1 MKRLLLLC
9 CLLGFAAPLSPA
21 SPLHPI
27 LQNPAPTLVPPTL
40 VPIPDVGLGDALAS
54 ESAIARI
61 QRDGR
66 VRVGILFNAP
76 PFGELNARGE
86 VSGFDADLARS
97 MADAWEVEIEFIQ
110 VTRQTAIEML
120 RAGIV
125 DMLVAA
131 QIHRRELDA
140 AVEFSQTYY
149 FGSQAMLVR
158 DGDAASNLTDMANR
172 RIGVEIGNG
181 SSENAIN
188 LWQGQTGLTVTKQ
201 SYLTLDQAITALAN
215 NEVDGVV
222 DNRVR
227 LMRRMGEPG
236 VLRILDEAVAPEPY
250 GIVVRR
256 QDVGMRNL
264 VNRTLQYLV
273 QNGRMNEIHQTHF
286 LGASYPALN
295 VPIWTSLGEDAPQPG
310 QYPPD
315 LQYPGQYV
323 VPRIQD
329 QSQVRIAGIA
339 TPLEDAPESE
349 RRFADLNRALVEA
362 MVSRWGIQADFVPD
376 RAVHAL
382 ELVADGQA
390 DLATGVTLDWNWA
403 DQVDFTTPYLLHG
416 DRLMARVSDDITG
429 FNDLRG
435 KWVAIFA
442 SEPGAAD
449 RVMGWAQTI
458 NTRVDIFTINREQ
471 DAAFHVLVENNAD
484 VVFGDSLKL
493 IAHVQAN
500 ADLLSLTQRG
510 DQENP
515 WYSRSYIGFAVPR
528 NDIDFRLLVEYTLQE
543 LALDGTLTS
552 LLQSVMLP
560 EDIPTFDV
568 WPGPGVYLNFNLR

>member
-1 MKRLLLLC
+1 
-9 CLLGFAAPLSPA
+9 
-21 SPLHPI
+21 
-27 LQNPAPTLVPPTL
+27 
-40 VPIPDVGLGDALAS
+40 LGDALAA

-61 QRDGR
+61 QQDGK

-97 MADAWEVEIEFIQ
+97 MADAWGAEIEFIQ

-120 RAGIV
+120 RAGNV

-131 QIHRRELDA
+131 QIHRRELDSS
-140 AVEFSQTYY
+140 VEFSQTYY

-158 DGDAASNLTDMANR
+158 DGDPASTLADLANR

-181 SSENAIN
+181 NSEDAIN
-188 LWQGQTGLTVTKQ
+188 TWQERTGLSVTKQ

-222 DNRVR
+222 GNRIR
-227 LMRRMGEPG
+227 LTLRMGEPG
-236 VLRILDEAVAPEPY
+236 VLRILDEAVSPEPY

-273 QNGRMNEIHQTHF
+273 QSGRINEIHQTHF
-286 LGASYPALN
+286 LGASYPTLN
-295 VPIWTSLGEDAPQPG
+295 FPVWAGLDEDAPQPY

-329 QSQVRIAGIA
+329 QSVIRVAGIG
-339 TPLEDAPESE
+339 TIPDDAPESE
-349 RRFADLNRALVEA
+349 RRLSALNRALVEA
-362 MVSRWGIQADFVPD
+362 MVSRWGVRAEFIPD
-376 RAVHAL
+376 SSANAP
-382 ELVADGQA
+382 ELVANGQA
-390 DLATGVTLDWNWA
+390 DLAAGIKLEWNWA
-403 DQVDFTTPYLLHG
+403 DRVDFTTPYLLHG
-416 DRLMARVSDDITG
+416 ERLMARVSDDITG

-449 RVMGWAQTI
+449 RVTSWAQTI

-471 DAAFHVLVENNAD
+471 DAAFHVLVETNAD

-493 IAHVQAN
+493 IPHVQAN
-500 ADLLSLTQRG
+500 ADLLSLTRRG

-515 WYSRSYIGFAVPR
+515 WYSRSYVGFAVPR

-543 LALDGTLTS
+543 LALDGTLVS
-552 LLQSVMLP
+552 LLHPVILL
-560 EDIPTFDV
+560 EDIPTYDV
-568 WPGPGVYLNFNLR
+568 WPGPSVYLNFNLR